1 MTVFHAQQ
9 VWAAIVATGAAGTA
23 LILLAVLVDHVV
35 CRRRMNLG
43 AEGRRRHDREA
54 LTILAGAVVAGAV
67 WALEARALGVL

>member
-9 VWAAIVATGAAGTA
+9 IWAMTIAAGAAGTA

-35 CRRRMNLG
+35 CRRRVNLS
-43 AEGRRRHDREA
+43 AEGRRRHDREG
-54 LTILAGAVVAGAV
+54 LVVLAAAVTAAAV